1 MKNRTVLYATCL
13 LCLLPLTLTSC
24 GIFGGSNLS
33 PLDELS
39 QNPEST
45 GDYLIQA
52 GDVLDVQVWGES
64 RLSGEVFVRDDG
76 NLTMRLIND
85 VPAEGKTAK
94 QLGEEIKVKLGE
106 FIPAASVTVSVVH
119 TAPVRYY
126 LSGKFLKPGEYRSDK
141 RITFLQAVA
150 TGGGF
155 VPFADES
162 NIMLIRKGPEKDL
175 RYELDYNRVVEGR
188 EPNPMLKSGDVIA
201 IK

>member
-1 MKNRTVLYATCL
+1 MKTRKIVHTLGLFCL
-13 LCLLPLTLTSC
+13 LTLTSC
-24 GIFGGSNLS
+24 GLFGGSNLS
-33 PLDELS
+33 PLTELS
-39 QNPEST
+39 QKTESS
-45 GDYLIQA
+45 GDYQIQA

-85 VPAEGKTAK
+85 VQAEGKTVK
-94 QLGEEIKVKLGE
+94 ELGEVIKTQLGE

-126 LSGKFLKPGEYRSDK
+126 LSGKFMKPGEYRSDK

-162 NIMLIRKGPEKDL
+162 NIMLIRKGAESDL

-188 EPNPMLKSGDVIA
+188 EPNPMLKSGDIIA